1 MGDPVLTTMNIQ
13 QAKQKQFELT
23 ALIAGEFTGREFF
36 QQGDV
41 GVVPGPGRPLQ
52 TEKVERVLARFFRAE
67 ACALVRG
74 AGTGA
79 IRSALSVLLEP
90 GDSSSPTRGRCTRP
104 RRRRCGSWGSIRC
117 PSITTIRTGCG
128 TL

>member
-1 MGDPVLTTMNIQ
+1 MGNPVLTTMTIE

-23 ALIAGEFTGREFF
+23 ALIAEEFTGREFF

-41 GVVPGPGRPLQ
+41 GVVPGPGRPVQ

-90 GDSSSPTRGRCTRP
+90 GDFFFAHTEPMYKTTQETVRLMGLNRL
-104 RRRRCGSWGSIRC
+104 
-117 PSITTIRTGCG
+117 PSITTTWTGCG
-128 TL
+128 ML